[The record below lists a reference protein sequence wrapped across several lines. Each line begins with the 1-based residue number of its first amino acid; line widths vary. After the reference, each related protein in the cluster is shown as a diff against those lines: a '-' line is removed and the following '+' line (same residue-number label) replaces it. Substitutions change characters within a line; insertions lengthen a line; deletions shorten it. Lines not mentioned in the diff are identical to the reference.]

1 MTKMSA
7 DVVIVGG
14 GIIGCATAYYLAKQG
29 VTDVVVVERDFLASG
44 STGRCGA
51 GVRQQWGLKMNIL
64 LAKESIKAFETLNE
78 ELDTGLDI
86 EFKQQGYL
94 MLAYTEKMVEQYKK
108 NVALQQ
114 SLDVPARLI
123 SPAEAREIVPYLNTD
138 GLLAA
143 TFCPTDGHINPFTTT
158 NSYAIAARRLGVRI
172 MTGTEVTGIEVKDGR
187 VVAVVTSAGKIHTN
201 AVLNASGGYSREVA
215 AMAGVDLPT
224 YPERHQ
230 ILVTEPV
237 APIQGPMVIS
247 LHHGFYC
254 QQTPHGSFIM
264 GFGDPNELKEHVV
277 SSTWHFMEEMAAKV
291 LPVLPPLAQLRVVR
305 QWAGLYNMSPDAQP
319 ILGEAPACRGFY
331 NAVGFSGHGFMLGP
345 VTGMLMA
352 ELISGKEPH
361 IDISPLS
368 LERFEKG
375 ELLREPSVV

>member
-1 MTKMSA
+1 MTKNTA
-7 DVVIVGG
+7 EVVIIGG

-29 VTDVVVVERDFLASG
+29 VTDVVVIEKDFLASG

-51 GVRQQWGLKMNIL
+51 GVRQQWGLKMNVL

-78 ELDTGLDI
+78 ELDTGFDI
-86 EFKQQGYL
+86 EFKQKGYL
-94 MLAYTEKMVEQYKK
+94 MLAYSEKMVEQYKK

-114 SLDVPARLI
+114 ALDVPVRLI
-123 SPAEAREIVPYLNTD
+123 TPGEAREIVPYLNTD

-143 TFCPTDGHINPFTTT
+143 TFCPTDGHINPFLAT
-158 NSYAIAARRLGVRI
+158 NSYAAAAKRLGVKI
-172 MTGTEVTGIEVKDGR
+172 MTYTEVTGIESENGKVSAVNTTRGR
-187 VVAVVTSAGKIHTN
+187 IHTN
-201 AVLNASGGYSREVA
+201 KVLNASGGYSREVA
-215 AMAGVDLPT
+215 GLAGVNLPT
-224 YPERHQ
+224 HPERHQ

-237 APIQGPMVIS
+237 APVQDPMVIS
-247 LHHGFYC
+247 LQHGFYA

-264 GFGDPNELKEHVV
+264 GFGDPNELKEHVIT
-277 SSTWHFMEEMAAKV
+277 STWHFMEEMAAKI
-291 LPVLPPLAQLRVVR
+291 LPVLPPLAELRVVR

-319 ILGEAPACRGFY
+319 ILGEVPDIKGFY

-352 ELISGKEPH
+352 ELMSGQEPH
-361 IDISPLS
+361 LDIAPLS
-368 LERFEKG
+368 IERFAKG

>member
-1 MTKMSA
+1 
-7 DVVIVGG
+7 
-14 GIIGCATAYYLAKQG
+14 
-29 VTDVVVVERDFLASG
+29 
-44 STGRCGA
+44 
-51 GVRQQWGLKMNIL
+51 
-64 LAKESIKAFETLNE
+64 
-78 ELDTGLDI
+78 
-86 EFKQQGYL
+86 
-94 MLAYTEKMVEQYKK
+94 
-108 NVALQQ
+108 
-114 SLDVPARLI
+114 
-123 SPAEAREIVPYLNTD
+123 
-138 GLLAA
+138 
-143 TFCPTDGHINPFTTT
+143 
-158 NSYAIAARRLGVRI
+158 
-172 MTGTEVTGIEVKDGR
+172 
-187 VVAVVTSAGKIHTN
+187 
-201 AVLNASGGYSREVA
+201 
-215 AMAGVDLPT
+215 
-224 YPERHQ
+224 
-230 ILVTEPV
+230 
-237 APIQGPMVIS
+237 
-247 LHHGFYC
+247 
-254 QQTPHGSFIM
+254 M

>member
-1 MTKMSA
+1 MTNQKA
-7 DVVIVGG
+7 EVVIIGG

-29 VTDVVVVERDFLASG
+29 MTNVVVLDKSYLASG

-51 GVRQQWGLKMNIL
+51 GVRQQWGLKMNVL
-64 LAKESIKAFETLNE
+64 LATESIRAFETLND

-86 EFKQQGYL
+86 EFKQKGYL
-94 MLAYTEKMVEQYKK
+94 MLAYSEKMVEQYKK

-114 SLDVPARLI
+114 ELGVPVNLI
-123 SPAEAREIVPYLNTD
+123 SPQEAKRIVPYLNTD

-143 TFCPTDGHINPFTTT
+143 TFCPTDGHINPFIAT
-158 NSYAIAARRLGVRI
+158 NSYAEAARRLGVRI
-172 MTGTEVTGIEVKDGR
+172 ETYTEAKGIEVEQGK
-187 VVAVVTSAGKIHTN
+187 VSAVVTDRGKIYTD

-215 AMAGVDLPT
+215 ALAGVKLPT
-224 YPERHQ
+224 HPERHQ

-237 APIQGPMVIS
+237 APVQDPMVIS
-247 LHHGFYC
+247 LQHGFYC

-264 GFGDPNELKEHVV
+264 GFGDPNELKEHVT

-291 LPVLPPLAQLRVVR
+291 LPVLPPLAELRVVR

-319 ILGEAPACRGFY
+319 ILGEVPFLKGFY
-331 NAVGFSGHGFMLGP
+331 NAVGFSGHGFMLAP

-352 ELISGKEPH
+352 ELMTGKEPH
-361 IDISPLS
+361 IDISALA

>member
-1 MTKMSA
+1 MTKQSA
-7 DVVIVGG
+7 EVVIIGG

-29 VTDVVVVERDFLASG
+29 ITDVVVVDKSYLASG

-51 GVRQQWGLKMNIL
+51 GVRQQWGLKMNVL
-64 LAKESIKAFETLNE
+64 LATESIKAFETLNE

-86 EFKQQGYL
+86 EFKQKGYL
-94 MLAYTEKMVEQYKK
+94 MLAYSEKMVEQYKK
-108 NVALQQ
+108 NVELQQ
-114 SLDVPARLI
+114 SLNVPVKLI
-123 SPAEAREIVPYLNTD
+123 SPDEAREIVPYLNTD

-143 TFCPTDGHINPFTTT
+143 TFCPTDGHINPFVAT
-158 NSYAIAARRLGVRI
+158 NSYAEAARRMGVRI
-172 MTGTEVTGIEVKDGR
+172 MTYTEVTGIEVERDRVIAVDTNKGR
-187 VVAVVTSAGKIHTN
+187 IHTN

-215 AMAGVDLPT
+215 ALAGVNLPT
-224 YPERHQ
+224 HPERHQ

-237 APIQGPMVIS
+237 ATVQDPMVIS

-291 LPVLPPLAQLRVVR
+291 LPVLPPLAELRVVR

-319 ILGEAPACRGFY
+319 ILGEVPTLKGFY
-331 NAVGFSGHGFMLGP
+331 NAVGFSGHGFMLAP
-345 VTGMLMA
+345 VTGRLMA
-352 ELISGKEPH
+352 EAISGRETH
-361 IDISPLS
+361 LDIAPLS
-368 LERFEKG
+368 LERFAKG

>member
-94 MLAYTEKMVEQYKK
+94 MLAYTEKMVEQHKERR
-108 NVALQQ
+108 
-114 SLDVPARLI
+114 PAAVTAGCAC
-123 SPAEAREIVPYLNTD
+123 PADFSCWPGIVPHLNTD

-143 TFCPTDGHINPFTTT
+143 TFCPTDGHISPFTTT

-172 MTGTEVTGIEVKDGR
+172 MTGTEVTGIEVR
-187 VVAVVTSAGKIHTN
+187 TVSVVAVETSASKIHTN
-201 AVLNASGGYSREVA
+201 AVLNASGGYSRRVA
-215 AMAGVDLPT
+215 ALWRAALACPLPRTPSNSRHRAGGAHSGSHGHL
-224 YPERHQ
+224 
-230 ILVTEPV
+230 
-237 APIQGPMVIS
+237 

-254 QQTPHGSFIM
+254 QQTPTAVLSWVWR
-264 GFGDPNELKEHVV
+264 PNELKEHVV
-277 SSTWHFMEEMAAKV
+277 SSTWHLWRRWRQSPARASAGPTPGGAAMG
-291 LPVLPPLAQLRVVR
+291 
-305 QWAGLYNMSPDAQP
+305 GLCICPDAQP
-319 ILGEAPACRGFY
+319 ILGEAPACRFY

-368 LERFEKG
+368 LER
-375 ELLREPSVV
+375 L

>member
-1 MTKMSA
+1 MTKQRA
-7 DVVIVGG
+7 DVVIIGG

-29 VTDVVVVERDFLASG
+29 MTNVVVLDKSYLASG

-51 GVRQQWGLKMNIL
+51 GVRQQWGLKMNVL
-64 LAKESIKAFETLNE
+64 LATESIRAFETLND

-86 EFKQQGYL
+86 EFKQKGYL
-94 MLAYTEKMVEQYKK
+94 MLAYSEKMVEQYKK

-114 SLDVPARLI
+114 ELGVPVNLI
-123 SPAEAREIVPYLNTD
+123 SPQEAKGIVPYLNTD

-143 TFCPTDGHINPFTTT
+143 TFCPTDGHINPFIAT
-158 NSYAIAARRLGVRI
+158 NSYAEAARRLGVRI
-172 MTGTEVTGIEVKDGR
+172 ETFTEAMGIEVAQGK
-187 VVAVVTSAGKIHTN
+187 VVAVVTDKGKIYTD

-215 AMAGVDLPT
+215 ALAGVKLPT
-224 YPERHQ
+224 HPERHQ

-237 APIQGPMVIS
+237 APVQDPMVIS
-247 LHHGFYC
+247 LQHGFYC

-264 GFGDPNELKEHVV
+264 GFGDPNELKEHVT

-291 LPVLPPLAQLRVVR
+291 LPVLPPLAELRVVR

-319 ILGEAPACRGFY
+319 ILGEVPSLKGFY
-331 NAVGFSGHGFMLGP
+331 NAVGFSGHGFMLAP

-352 ELISGKEPH
+352 ELMTGKEPH
-361 IDISPLS
+361 LDISALS

>member
-1 MTKMSA
+1 MTKNSA
-7 DVVIVGG
+7 QVVIIGG

-29 VTDVVVVERDFLASG
+29 VTDVVVVERNFLASG

-51 GVRQQWGLKMNIL
+51 GVRQQWGLKMNVL
-64 LAKESIKAFETLNE
+64 LAKESIRAFETLNE

-86 EFKQQGYL
+86 EFKQKGYL
-94 MLAYTEKMVEQYKK
+94 MLAYTQGMVEQYRK

-114 SLDVPARLI
+114 SLGVPANLI
-123 SPAEAREIVPYLNTD
+123 TPEEAREIVPYLKTD

-143 TFCPTDGHINPFTTT
+143 TFCPTDGHINPFIAT
-158 NSYAIAARRLGVRI
+158 NSYAEAARRLGVTI
-172 MTGTEVTGIEVKDGR
+172 MPYTEVIGVEVDGEK
-187 VVAVVTSAGKIHTN
+187 VTAVETSKGKIYTN

-215 AMAGVDLPT
+215 ALAGVSLPT
-224 YPERHQ
+224 HPERHQ

-237 APIQGPMVIS
+237 APIQDPMVIS

-264 GFGDPNELKEHVV
+264 GFGDPNELKEHVT

-291 LPVLPPLAQLRVVR
+291 LPVLPPLAELRVVR

-319 ILGEAPACRGFY
+319 ILGETPQVKGFY
-331 NAVGFSGHGFMLGP
+331 NAVGFSGHGFMLAP
-345 VTGMLMA
+345 VTGRLMA

-361 IDISPLS
+361 LDIAPLS

>member
-1 MTKMSA
+1 MTKQNA
-7 DVVIVGG
+7 EVVIIGG

-29 VTDVVVVERDFLASG
+29 ITDVVVVDRSYLASG

-51 GVRQQWGLKMNIL
+51 GVRQQWGLKMNVL
-64 LAKESIKAFETLNE
+64 LATESIKAFETLND

-86 EFKQQGYL
+86 EFKQKGYL
-94 MLAYTEKMVEQYKK
+94 MLAYSEKMVEQYKK
-108 NVALQQ
+108 NVELQQ
-114 SLDVPARLI
+114 SLDVPVKLI
-123 SPAEAREIVPYLNTD
+123 SPDEAREIVPYLNTD

-143 TFCPTDGHINPFTTT
+143 TFCPTDGHINPFVAT
-158 NSYAIAARRLGVRI
+158 NSYAEAARRMGVRI
-172 MTGTEVTGIEVKDGR
+172 MTYTEVTGIEVERDRVIAVDTNKGR
-187 VVAVVTSAGKIHTN
+187 IHTN

-215 AMAGVDLPT
+215 ALAGVILPT
-224 YPERHQ
+224 HPERHQ

-237 APIQGPMVIS
+237 AIVQDPMVIS

-291 LPVLPPLAQLRVVR
+291 LPVLPPLAELRVVR

-319 ILGEAPACRGFY
+319 ILGEVPTLKGFY
-331 NAVGFSGHGFMLGP
+331 NAVGFSGHGFMLAP
-345 VTGMLMA
+345 VTGRLMA
-352 ELISGKEPH
+352 EAISGREPH
-361 IDISPLS
+361 LDIAPLS
-368 LERFEKG
+368 LERFAKG

>member
-1 MTKMSA
+1 MTKQRA
-7 DVVIVGG
+7 DVVIIGG

-29 VTDVVVVERDFLASG
+29 MTNVVVLDKSYLASG

-51 GVRQQWGLKMNIL
+51 GVRQQWGLKMNVL
-64 LAKESIKAFETLNE
+64 LAAESIRAFETLND

-86 EFKQQGYL
+86 EFKQKGYL
-94 MLAYTEKMVEQYKK
+94 MLAYSEKMVEQYKK

-114 SLDVPARLI
+114 ELGVPVNLI
-123 SPAEAREIVPYLNTD
+123 SPQEAKGIVPYLNTD

-143 TFCPTDGHINPFTTT
+143 TFCPTDGHINPFIAT
-158 NSYAIAARRLGVRI
+158 NSYAEAARRLGVRI
-172 MTGTEVTGIEVKDGR
+172 ETFTEAMGIEVEQGK
-187 VVAVVTSAGKIHTN
+187 VVAVVTDKGKIYTD

-215 AMAGVDLPT
+215 ALAGVKLPT
-224 YPERHQ
+224 HPERHQ

-237 APIQGPMVIS
+237 VPVQDPMVIS
-247 LHHGFYC
+247 LQHGFYC

-264 GFGDPNELKEHVV
+264 GFGDPNELKEHVT

-291 LPVLPPLAQLRVVR
+291 LPVLPPLAELRVVR

-319 ILGEAPACRGFY
+319 ILGEVPSLKGFY
-331 NAVGFSGHGFMLGP
+331 NAVGFSGHGFMLAP

-352 ELISGKEPH
+352 ELMTGKEPH
-361 IDISPLS
+361 LDISALS